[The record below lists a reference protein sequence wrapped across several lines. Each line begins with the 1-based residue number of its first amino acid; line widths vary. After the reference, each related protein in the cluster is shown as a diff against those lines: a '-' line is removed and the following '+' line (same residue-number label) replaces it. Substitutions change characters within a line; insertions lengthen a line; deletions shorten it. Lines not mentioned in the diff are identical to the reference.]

1 MSVASHFAVY
11 ACAAEFLH
19 RDLFAEYGFDYFG
32 AGDKHFRNVFDHEYE
47 VGQRG
52 RINGAAGAGTQDHR
66 NLRDHAAGQRIAEE
80 NLPIAG
86 QRVDPFLNTRSA
98 GVVDS
103 DQRNAHV
110 QGIVHDFGDLT
121 CMHEAERTAGNRK
134 VLCEYGDRLAA
145 DHSGADNHAVT
156 RKRFVLHTEIP
167 AVVFHENVVFME
179 RSLVQQCDD
188 TLTRGEFSHRLLLFY
203 GFGSAAI
210 KNFLFPMLEFEN
222 FFILY

>member
-1 MSVASHFAVY
+1 
-11 ACAAEFLH
+11 
-19 RDLFAEYGFDYFG
+19 
-32 AGDKHFRNVFDHEYE
+32 
-47 VGQRG
+47 
-52 RINGAAGAGTQDHR
+52 
-66 NLRDHAAGQRIAEE
+66 
-80 NLPIAG
+80 
-86 QRVDPFLNTRSA
+86 
-98 GVVDS
+98 
-103 DQRNAHV
+103 
-110 QGIVHDFGDLT
+110 
-121 CMHEAERTAGNRK
+121 MHEAERTAGNRK

-156 RKRFVLHTEIP
+156 WKRFVLHTEIP